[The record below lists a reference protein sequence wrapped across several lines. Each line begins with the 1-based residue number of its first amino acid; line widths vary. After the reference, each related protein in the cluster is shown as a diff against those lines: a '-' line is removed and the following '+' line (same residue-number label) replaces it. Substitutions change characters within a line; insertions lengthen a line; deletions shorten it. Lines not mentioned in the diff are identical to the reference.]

1 MKWIERTVTLLVALT
16 SSLAYASNYRHDQI
30 IVKAQSL
37 KAIKQLKSN
46 GVKSINSINSELGL
60 YSVEVMPSLHNN
72 LEYDL
77 QAMQDAGEI
86 EYWQRDHI
94 LSRRTINDPL
104 FSAQWSL
111 NKQNNRSDIQIAE
124 AWKITTGKSDV
135 VVAVVDGGVDV
146 THEDLQGNLWM
157 NTQEIAGNG
166 RDDDGNGY
174 IDDIYGWNAYKD
186 NGEISPDNHGTHVAG
201 IIGAR
206 ANNKVGVVGVNWNVK
221 IMSVG
226 LYAFSTAEVLKAYTY
241 VIKQKQIYL
250 NSQGSKGAN
259 VVATN
264 SSFGI
269 DRANCEN
276 GEYPAWN
283 DIYNQMGKVGI
294 LSATATINAA
304 IDVDVVGDV
313 PTGCNSDYIV
323 AVTNTDKQNLKN
335 KYAGWGAMSIDIG
348 APGTE
353 VRSLLPGNRYG
364 DMTGTSM
371 ATPHVAGLIGLMHA
385 AASEQ
390 FQAQSMRDPAQ
401 AALELKKILMDSSS
415 ATADLNGKT
424 VSGGKINAATSTY
437 EMQHY

>member
-16 SSLAYASNYRHDQI
+16 SSMAYAASYRHDQF

-37 KAIKQLKSN
+37 KSIKSLKAN
-46 GVKSINSINSELGL
+46 GVKLIDSINPELGL
-60 YSVEVMPSLHNN
+60 YLVEVMPSLHNK
-72 LEYDL
+72 LEHDF
-77 QAMQDAGEI
+77 QMMQEMGEI

-94 LSRRTINDPL
+94 LSRRTLNDAL
-104 FSAQWSL
+104 FANQWSL
-111 NKQNNRSDIQIAE
+111 NKQSNKSDIQIAD

-146 THEDLQGNLWM
+146 THEDLQGNLWK

-166 RDDDGNGY
+166 KDDDGNGY

-206 ANNKVGVVGVNWNVK
+206 ANNKVGVVGVNWDVK

-226 LYAFSTAEVLKAYTY
+226 LYAFSTAEVLKAYSY
-241 VIKQKQIYL
+241 VIKQKEIYL

-269 DRANCEN
+269 DRANCQN

-313 PTGCNSDYIV
+313 PTGCGSDYIV

-335 KYAGWGAMSIDIG
+335 KYAGWGAKSIDIG

-390 FQAQSMRDPAQ
+390 FQAQYMQDPAR
-401 AALELKKILMDSSS
+401 AALELKKILMDTSM
-415 ATADLNGKT
+415 ATSDLAGKT

-437 EMQHY
+437 EMQRY